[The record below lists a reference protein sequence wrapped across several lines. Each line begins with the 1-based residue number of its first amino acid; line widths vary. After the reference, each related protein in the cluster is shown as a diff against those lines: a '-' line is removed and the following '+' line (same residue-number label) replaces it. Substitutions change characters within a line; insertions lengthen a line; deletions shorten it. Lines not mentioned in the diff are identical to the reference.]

1 MIWRR
6 KKEEP
11 RAWVVRGGEVQ
22 NLTLAVL
29 GSEHT
34 LIAGTTGCGKST
46 LLNGMIADLL
56 KSKAPSEARLI
67 LIDPKRSELQYLK
80 DLPHTIGYADNVDK
94 AVDLFAWAVREMD
107 RRYRVIQEERSRVY
121 RGSDIYIVID
131 EIHPMVLSRRRG
143 EVWQLLSLL
152 LTQGRASGI
161 HVIAC
166 TQCPNRA
173 CLPNTIN
180 PLFTTRIGMRCVSPI
195 ESRQV
200 IGFKG
205 CEALPK
211 HGRVLVVYEGALHE
225 VRVPMTNF
233 AELDEL
239 VDYWESDRCRA

>member
-1 MIWRR
+1 MGLFKKQITWRTPEGR
-6 KKEEP
+6 YYNISNE
-11 RAWVVRGGEVQ
+11 A
-22 NLTLAVL
+22 LTA
-29 GSEHT
+29 EHT
-34 LIAGTTGCGKST
+34 LIAGTTGCGKTTFVRSIMQAA
-46 LLNGMIADLL
+46 LVQHSPA
-56 KSKAPSEARLI
+56 EAQFI
-67 LIDPKRSELQYLK
+67 LIDPKRFELIAYK
-80 DLPHTIGYADNVDK
+80 DLPHTIGYADDVDK
-94 AVDLFAWAVREMD
+94 AVDLFAWAVKEMD
-107 RRYRVIQEERSRVY
+107 RRYRVIQDERSRVY

-211 HGRVLVVYEGALHE
+211 HGRVLVVYEGSLHE

-239 VDYWESDRCRA
+239 VEYWESDRCRA